1 MFELSRLH
9 VVTQYLFTRD
19 PRISVCGR
27 AKHKV
32 VEDGSVRGD
41 ADAAA
46 HHDSDLELVP
56 VLVAAPERTLDFDLN
71 DKGRE
76 IIF

>member
-1 MFELSRLH
+1 MYELLRLS
-9 VVTQYLFTRD
+9 QYLFTRHS
-19 PRISVCGR
+19 RISVCGR
-27 AKHKV
+27 AEHKV

-71 DKGRE
+71 DKGRQ
-76 IIF
+76 FVF